1 MFTYAI
7 IMIGRRY
14 KGCGKEKPT
23 VNIGKLD
30 GAEVV
35 VGAEYPYSES
45 LGWGEVPHVIRPHE

>member
-1 MFTYAI
+1 MLTYAI
-7 IMIGRRY
+7 IMIVRRY
-14 KGCGKEKPT
+14 KGYGKEKPT

-35 VGAEYPYSES
+35 VGAEYPYAET